1 MEEGDKV
8 MMIGDG
14 LNDIMSLAE
23 ANIGVAIN
31 AKSELNLL
39 AADVVLLSDD
49 LSKILDLFRLCKFA
63 LLLIKLN
70 LLWAF
75 IYNIAA
81 IPVASGAFYFS
92 FGIKLSPMLSSIAMS
107 LSSILIL
114 LSSNSLRLLNIENI
128 SLKSLGINSNKN
140 V

>member
-1 MEEGDKV
+1 

-23 ANIGVAIN
+23 ATIGVAIN

-49 LSKILDLFRLCKFA
+49 LTKILDLFTISKYA

-81 IPVASGAFYFS
+81 IPIAAGIFYHS
-92 FGIKLSPMLSSIAMS
+92 LGLQLSPMISSLPMS

-114 LSSNSLRLLNIENI
+114 ISSNSLRLLNLN
-128 SLKSLGINSNKN
+128 
-140 V
+140 